1 MGTESPETMRR
12 SIWAFAAQAKKRC
25 YASRNAATMVQDKII
40 HVEKRDVSGTKNV
53 NKAMRKDGWLPAVIN
68 TQGEYEHIKISMKDL
83 TNAAQKEDFYSTMFC
98 IGPDYDGTGAP
109 KRVLPQRVDIHP
121 VTDELVH
128 AWFLGYQPGA
138 QAKVKLPLI
147 LKGADRSPGLKAGG
161 WTMVLTRKIECMCDM
176 DNIPRAVPIDIS
188 NTDKGE
194 CVRMQDVDWQALGTR
209 PIRFDPKQ
217 AIVKVVLK

>member
-1 MGTESPETMRR
+1 MGEASHREGPMRR
-12 SIWAFAAQAKKRC
+12 SIQLSAAQVKKRDPS
-25 YASRNAATMVQDKII
+25 A
-40 HVEKRDVSGTKNV
+40 GTKNV

-68 TQGEYEHIKISMKDL
+68 TQGKYEHVKMSMKDL
-83 TNAAQKEDFYSTMFC
+83 AHAAQKEDFYSTMYN
-98 IGPDYDGTGAP
+98 IDPDYNGTGAP

-128 AWFLGYQPGA
+128 AWFLGYQSGA
-138 QAKVKLPLI
+138 QVKVKLPLI